1 MILSLSALA
10 RTEADAIAAGD
21 SVLIR
26 DLAVRTQRRGVEMR
40 LVIEGSSA
48 SANCDPVLLKEIRRA
63 HRCFDALLSRR
74 VGSIDELAGIEGVSD
89 RYVSSLLPLAFLAP
103 DIVDAVAAGRQPANL
118 TAHRL
123 IRSME
128 LPIGWG
134 AQKQLLGFS

>member
-1 MILSLSALA
+1 A
-10 RTEADAIAAGD
+10 RARAPVRQRPIRSYGRGAGE
-21 SVLIR
+21 L
-26 DLAVRTQRRGVEMR
+26 LAVSTRSSRGQVRSVAQLATVE
-40 LVIEGSSA
+40 G
-48 SANCDPVLLKEIRRA
+48 N
-63 HRCFDALLSRR
+63 
-74 VGSIDELAGIEGVSD
+74 SD

-103 DIVDAVAAGRQPANL
+103 DIVDAIAAGRQPPAL

>member
-1 MILSLSALA
+1 MNTRSLHDALPICLRVLLSLSALA
-10 RTEADAIAAGD
+10 RIEADAIAAGD
-21 SVLIR
+21 
-26 DLAVRTQRRGVEMR
+26 
-40 LVIEGSSA
+40 
-48 SANCDPVLLKEIRRA
+48 
-63 HRCFDALLSRR
+63 CFDALLSRR

-134 AQKQLLGFS
+134 AQRQLLGFS